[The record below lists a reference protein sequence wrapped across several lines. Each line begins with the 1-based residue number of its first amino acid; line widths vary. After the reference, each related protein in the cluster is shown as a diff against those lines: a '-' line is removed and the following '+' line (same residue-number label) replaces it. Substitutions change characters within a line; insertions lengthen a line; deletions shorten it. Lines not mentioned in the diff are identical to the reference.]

1 MNGVYSNSNAAGLD
15 KQARQKEILDFL
27 KANSSASV
35 ADLCER
41 FQVSEMT
48 IRRDLQELDRIG
60 LLRRVHGGAMLGA
73 SRSYEPPYKSRVVEN
88 AAQKKAIA
96 RRAAAFVVDGDS
108 LALDNS
114 TTTIEMVEFLTAR
127 LNLTIVTASLSIAMA
142 VAEQFHSNSGLR
154 LIVTGGVV
162 RPGEMSLVGD
172 FAQTMLR
179 ELHVDKAFIGVGAI
193 DITEGFTEYNL
204 DDAFVKRALV
214 SSANEV
220 YVLADSSK
228 FQRSTFASV
237 GALDIADAIITDT
250 SIPEKLAEQIRARG
264 IEVILA
270 E

>member
-1 MNGVYSNSNAAGLD
+1 MNNVYSNNGPAGLD
-15 KQARQKEILDFL
+15 KQGRQKEILDFL
-27 KANSSASV
+27 KANSAASV

-41 FQVSEMT
+41 LQVSEMT
-48 IRRDLQELDRIG
+48 IRRDLHELDRQG

-73 SRSYEPPYKSRVVEN
+73 SRSYEPPYKSRAVEN
-88 AAQKKAIA
+88 TAQKKAIA
-96 RRAAAFVVDGDS
+96 QRAAAFVVDGDS

-114 TTTIEMVEFLTAR
+114 TTTFEMVEFLTPR
-127 LNLTIVTASLSIAMA
+127 INLTIVTASLSIALA
-142 VAEQFHSNSGLR
+142 ISERFHSNSGLR

-172 FAQTMLR
+172 YAQNTLR

-193 DITEGFTEYNL
+193 DVQEGFTEYNL

-214 SSANEV
+214 ASANEV

-228 FQRSTFASV
+228 FERSTFASV
-237 GALDIADAIITDT
+237 GALDLADAIITDAA
-250 SIPEKLAEQIRARG
+250 IPASLSEQIRARG

-270 E
+270 D